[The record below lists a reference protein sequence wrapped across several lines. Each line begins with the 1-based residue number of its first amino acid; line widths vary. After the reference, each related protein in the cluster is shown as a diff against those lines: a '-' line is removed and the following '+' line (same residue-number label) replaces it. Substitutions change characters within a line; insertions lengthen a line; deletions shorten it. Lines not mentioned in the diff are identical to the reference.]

1 MVKDIRAGEIDIRA
15 GEMDFH
21 IHVVRGCGRINVQ
34 HRFVMRVV
42 DEPADA
48 ICSDHARFGN
58 LPLQVGSAGNGREVD
73 MIRVMSE
80 IGDRIEVS
88 GARLRIC
95 DRFEDEG
102 VIAGTS
108 RHYTSGSRD
117 KSVVAGTP
125 DDNAARAVRGGGS
138 DRGTTRCI
146 QTDFNESPRCTVGV
160 GEGPLGLQ
168 LLTVNASVSRR
179 GVQINRCDSVVS
191 QTR

>member
-108 RHYTSGSRD
+108 RR
-117 KSVVAGTP
+117 
-125 DDNAARAVRGGGS
+125 
-138 DRGTTRCI
+138 
-146 QTDFNESPRCTVGV
+146 
-160 GEGPLGLQ
+160 
-168 LLTVNASVSRR
+168 
-179 GVQINRCDSVVS
+179 
-191 QTR
+191 